1 MFSSKNER
9 LVSGKYTEDDDI
21 TSDYTTTSTTESD
34 TDSEMG
40 GIKTWFNW
48 GWVVVLASFYCVAMV
63 GGVGYITGV
72 LMESLKTDL
81 SGNIASISLAG
92 SVQVYNEE
100 TIKLFLSFLI
110 FWMN

>member
-9 LVSGKYTEDDDI
+9 RPLVSSEYNEDHDDI
-21 TSDYTTTSTTESD
+21 TETEASTSESD
-34 TDSEMG
+34 TDSELG

-48 GWVVVLASFYCVAMV
+48 GWVVVLGSFYCVAMV

-81 SGNIASISLAG
+81 SGDIASISLTG
-92 SVQVYNEE
+92 SVQV
-100 TIKLFLSFLI
+100 SH
-110 FWMN
+110 